1 MPATSRKRNKGKER
15 RAKQLAKKEE
25 NERADAHDFWL
36 RFCSSS
42 TGCDHGHEIV
52 ISDNHPVSNFMDQL
66 IINAQH
72 KNLTVKHNLLEL
84 FKSRT
89 HIYNN
94 ESYRKLVLDILICIG
109 TNILLPLRGVVNT
122 SWPRYLAHSIVV
134 FEQYY
139 DVDDINAV
147 INKREVKS
155 KLRNLECNVS
165 STRDLLKYFRKR
177 TSCKCLKKMHF
188 EARKTMPKMGRCHH
202 CDKEMMRASLS
213 VCSRCMINQYCSRE
227 CQVAAWPDHKSD
239 CDEYVRAHEEQ
250 TKNEKDCGQTL
261 H

>member
-1 MPATSRKRNKGKER
+1 
-15 RAKQLAKKEE
+15 
-25 NERADAHDFWL
+25 
-36 RFCSSS
+36 
-42 TGCDHGHEIV
+42 V